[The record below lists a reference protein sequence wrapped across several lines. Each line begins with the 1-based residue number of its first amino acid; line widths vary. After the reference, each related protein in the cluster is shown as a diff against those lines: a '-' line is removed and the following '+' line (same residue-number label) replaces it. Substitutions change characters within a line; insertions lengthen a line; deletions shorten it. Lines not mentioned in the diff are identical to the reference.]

1 MKILKKALVIIEMT
15 IFAIGALIIGCI
27 IFPLIGIFVKGS
39 KQRETFS
46 EIIRKSWAFFV
57 FVMEST
63 KMISIHID
71 GDLKNIKNK
80 IIVASHPSLID
91 IVILIGTI
99 PRSLCLAKKE
109 LLHNPFMRNIV
120 KSLYIINDVDPE
132 IFKKSAKEVLQ
143 EGYNIIIFPTGTR
156 TLPDEKIK
164 IHKGAAQLAIDNDI
178 NIIPINIKTDFPF
191 LAKHK
196 NPLNVTLQPVNYY
209 FSRMPE
215 IVIAK
220 FKKEESDHI
229 KLRKH
234 ISDKIKDSIN

>member
-1 MKILKKALVIIEMT
+1 MGIRVNGKVI
-15 IFAIGALIIGCI
+15 
-27 IFPLIGIFVKGS
+27 
-39 KQRETFS
+39 
-46 EIIRKSWAFFV
+46 
-57 FVMEST
+57 EST
-63 KMISIHID
+63 PN
-71 GDLKNIKNK
+71 KN
-80 IIVASHPSLID
+80 SLE
-91 IVILIGTI
+91 
-99 PRSLCLAKKE
+99 AAKE
-109 LLHNPFMRNIV
+109 LLNNPFMKNIV
-120 KSLYIINDVDPE
+120 KSLYIINDVEPE
-132 IFKKSAKEVLQ
+132 IFKQSAKEVLQ